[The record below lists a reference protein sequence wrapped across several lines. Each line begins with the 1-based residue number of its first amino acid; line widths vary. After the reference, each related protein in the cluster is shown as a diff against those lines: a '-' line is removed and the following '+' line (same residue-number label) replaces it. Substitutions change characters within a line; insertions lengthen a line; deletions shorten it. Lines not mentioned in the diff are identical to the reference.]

1 MRGNAFIAGR
11 WKWRKC
17 KVAWFLSVCFEC
29 INRAPRGSAF
39 PKGVQSVGLLSENL
53 YAESSG
59 SVKNSFWS
67 AAVAVVFG
75 DCQYTSNDPTDE
87 KTQKSKLF

>member
-1 MRGNAFIAGR
+1 MEM
-11 WKWRKC
+11 
-17 KVAWFLSVCFEC
+17 L
-29 INRAPRGSAF
+29 
-39 PKGVQSVGLLSENL
+39 VQKEYNLLACSQNL

-59 SVKNSFWS
+59 SVKNTFRS

-75 DCQYTSNDPTDE
+75 NCQYTSNDPMHE